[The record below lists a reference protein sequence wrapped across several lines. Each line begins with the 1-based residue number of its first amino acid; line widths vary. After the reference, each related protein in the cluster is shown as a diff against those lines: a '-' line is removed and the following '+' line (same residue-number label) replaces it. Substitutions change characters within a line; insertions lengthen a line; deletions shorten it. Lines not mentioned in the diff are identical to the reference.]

1 MRLSLRTS
9 ATVVAGTAILALA
22 ANGVSYAATGQGL
35 VGGHQNV
42 AGKTTTL
49 KTSSPGPAL
58 SLVSRG
64 DKQPSLSVSSKAKV
78 KNLNAS
84 LLDGRSASSLATHAQ
99 TFLAGQRGTTL
110 DDTTAF
116 RLPVR
121 PGAYAISLQGAFG
134 PVEETET
141 GIVECFVTDQHFS
154 KLYAGAT
161 SAIDPD
167 DGIPLP
173 SAANVVRVPRGTNL
187 LAGCFAS
194 APVTF
199 LQPLAV
205 SLTRVDSQSVKH
217 ANEIHVSA
225 MKHAIGPRI

>member
-9 ATVVAGTAILALA
+9 ATVIAGTAILALA
-22 ANGVSYAATGQGL
+22 ANGVTYAATGQGL

-64 DKQPSLSVSSKAKV
+64 DKRPSLSVSSKAKV

-99 TFLAGQRGTTL
+99 TFLAGQPGTTL
-110 DDTTAF
+110 DDTAAF
-116 RLPVR
+116 RFPVK
-121 PGAYAISLQGAFG
+121 PGAYVISLQGAFE
-134 PVEETET
+134 PVQETET
-141 GIVECFVTDQHFS
+141 GIVECFVTDQHFTRI
-154 KLYAGAT
+154 YVGAT

-167 DGIPLP
+167 AGIPLP
-173 SAANVVRVPRGTNL
+173 AAANVVRVARGAHL
-187 LAGCFAS
+187 LSGCFAS

-199 LQPLAV
+199 LQPLTV
-205 SLTRVDSQSVKH
+205 SLTRVDSQSVKR
-217 ANEIHVSA
+217 APEIHVSA
-225 MKHAIGPRI
+225 MKHALGPRV